1 MGEQQATSSGAD
13 GGGPTWRWWRR
24 RRYVVVLLAFLG
36 FFNVYAL
43 RVNLSV
49 AIVAMTANRTVVSE
63 NGTLEYEQEFAWDSK
78 MQGLL
83 LSAFFWGYLVTQIPG
98 GWLAARVGG
107 NRLFGFGLAATAL
120 LTLLTPPL
128 ARAGAYWLLALRV
141 AEGLFE
147 GVTFPCMHAVWARWA
162 PPLERSRMTAI
173 AFSGSYVGTVVAMPV
188 CGLLANTVGWPSIFY
203 VFGALCLAWFAVWWA
218 VVAESP
224 EKDPR
229 IQPDELKYLQEV
241 LGPDHSHKKI
251 SHPWKK
257 FLTSMPVWAIVVAH
271 FCENWG
277 FYTLLTQLPSFM
289 KDTLHFDLKQA
300 GFMSGLP
307 YLAMA
312 IVLQIAGQLADVLR
326 ERRILTTTQVR
337 RLFNCGAFLGQTVFM
352 LLATALPSPAAV
364 VACLTAAVGC
374 GAFALAGYGVNH
386 LDIAPQH
393 ASVLM
398 GLSNTVATLPGIIS
412 PTVTGFLVQHH
423 SAEEWKSVFYISS
436 GIYLVGVIVYGL
448 FASGEVQS
456 WAEPQPQPQL
466 EMRAYDNRA
475 MDER

>member
-1 MGEQQATSSGAD
+1 PSPLCKWGGVGR
-13 GGGPTWRWWRR
+13 GGGGALSRAARRSGLRERNEAVREARGSRADVAWRSVLAGASRAPWANSRR
-24 RRYVVVLLAFLG
+24 PPAG

-49 AIVAMTANRTVVSE
+49 AIVAMTANRTVVAE

-162 PPLERSRMTAI
+162 PPLERSRMAAI

-203 VFGALCLAWFAVWWA
+203 VF
-218 VVAESP
+218 
-224 EKDPR
+224 
-229 IQPDELKYLQEV
+229 
-241 LGPDHSHKKI
+241 
-251 SHPWKK
+251 
-257 FLTSMPVWAIVVAH
+257 
-271 FCENWG
+271 
-277 FYTLLTQLPSFM
+277 
-289 KDTLHFDLKQA
+289 DTLHFDLKQA

-436 GIYLVGVIVYGL
+436 GIYLVGVVVYGL
-448 FASGEVQS
+448 FASGELQS
-456 WAEPQPQPQL
+456 WAEPQPQPQSPPPPPPQL
-466 EMRAYDNRA
+466 EMHAYDNRA